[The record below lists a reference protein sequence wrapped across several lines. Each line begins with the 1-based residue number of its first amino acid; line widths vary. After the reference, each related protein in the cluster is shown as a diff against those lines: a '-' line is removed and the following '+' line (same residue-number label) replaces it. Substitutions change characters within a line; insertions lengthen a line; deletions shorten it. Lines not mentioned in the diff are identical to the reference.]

1 MKKKQNKETNQNQI
15 NKTKEKL
22 LNDIIKDKHN
32 KKCFDCKKL
41 NPKIISLYNGIFI
54 CKECARN
61 IHSKLNKRI
70 NLLIDNNLESLSLK
84 GIQYLYYG
92 GNKKLS
98 DFINYEYPILKT
110 INKDEFYFTKAMF
123 YYRQWLKYLVNGG
136 NKPIKPPYTQC
147 YHVNNIDIKMN
158 QKEDLKIV
166 CINNKFN
173 KGDEN
178 SFMKILKREENR
190 DKNDDFFKSFYDSQR
205 IKTLILD
212 NEDNYFHLT
221 ERNQTKN
228 LNEKTIKKGVI
239 LNNKYNS
246 FLNNSLK
253 LASNKIYTKPV
264 ILTQPNFQLNSHSFS
279 KKRNLNIDEYH
290 IKYSNMILNRNNNN
304 ILPSNNYSYDNSL
317 IINLDKGE
325 NQYENNNCLHNKSNY
340 KMYTYNLNNF
350 KNTHLNSMKFMNN
363 SVDSNNRS
371 LNTSGFIFK
380 KKNLKNSFSKS
391 RHKKENKNRYKFDNI
406 SMTESNSFQ
415 IISESKDKI
424 KKIRKVINFK
434 QASKKFDKKHNS
446 YFHTINDIGKNEK
459 KNSEN
464 ELKNNNIKQFKEK
477 FDINK
482 LLNLIIEKKKKY
494 KQNWKQIK
502 SEGIN
507 KMFLSKN
514 NKKIIRISENTEKVQ
529 EKKEENGYVKD
540 NSENNLNKEN
550 GGNNSKIDL
559 FNTCRYNFYVKH

>member
-1 MKKKQNKETNQNQI
+1 
-15 NKTKEKL
+15 
-22 LNDIIKDKHN
+22 
-32 KKCFDCKKL
+32 
-41 NPKIISLYNGIFI
+41 
-54 CKECARN
+54 
-61 IHSKLNKRI
+61 
-70 NLLIDNNLESLSLK
+70 
-84 GIQYLYYG
+84 
-92 GNKKLS
+92 
-98 DFINYEYPILKT
+98 
-110 INKDEFYFTKAMF
+110 
-123 YYRQWLKYLVNGG
+123 
-136 NKPIKPPYTQC
+136 
-147 YHVNNIDIKMN
+147 
-158 QKEDLKIV
+158 
-166 CINNKFN
+166 
-173 KGDEN
+173 
-178 SFMKILKREENR
+178 
-190 DKNDDFFKSFYDSQR
+190 
-205 IKTLILD
+205 
-212 NEDNYFHLT
+212 
-221 ERNQTKN
+221 
-228 LNEKTIKKGVI
+228 
-239 LNNKYNS
+239 
-246 FLNNSLK
+246 
-253 LASNKIYTKPV
+253 
-264 ILTQPNFQLNSHSFS
+264 
-279 KKRNLNIDEYH
+279 
-290 IKYSNMILNRNNNN
+290 
-304 ILPSNNYSYDNSL
+304 
-317 IINLDKGE
+317 
-325 NQYENNNCLHNKSNY
+325 
-340 KMYTYNLNNF
+340 
-350 KNTHLNSMKFMNN
+350 MKFMNN

-371 LNTSGFIFK
+371 LNSSGFIFK

-446 YFHTINDIGKNEK
+446 YFNTINDIGKNGE

-494 KQNWKQIK
+494 KQNGKQIK

-514 NKKIIRISENTEKVQ
+514 NKKIIKVSENTEKVH